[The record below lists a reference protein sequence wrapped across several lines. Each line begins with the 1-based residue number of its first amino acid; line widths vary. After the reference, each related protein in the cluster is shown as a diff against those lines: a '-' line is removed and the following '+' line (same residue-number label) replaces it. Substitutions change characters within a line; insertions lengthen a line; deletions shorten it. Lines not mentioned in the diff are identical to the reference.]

1 MCRGFERTVRVPVR
15 THKEVSAKLCNFGS
29 RITAL
34 CCSPSIIVHNPK
46 VRAKDV
52 HQRDVSSLAGFAAAI
67 ELACL
72 TAVGDCKAYPRRR

>member
-1 MCRGFERTVRVPVR
+1 MPRPGEDGESPIA
-15 THKEVSAKLCNFGS
+15 HKGVFAEQCNFIL

-34 CCSPSIIVHNPK
+34 YCRTSIIMHNSK
-46 VRAKDV
+46 ILARAV
-52 HQRDVSSLAGFAAAI
+52 LQRDVSSLAGFAAAM

>member
-1 MCRGFERTVRVPVR
+1 MPRDERTVRAPVR
-15 THKEVSAKLCNFGS
+15 SHKGVFAELCNFVL

-34 CCSPSIIVHNPK
+34 YRSPSTIVHNPE
-46 VRAKDV
+46 VRARDV
-52 HQRDVSSLAGFAAAI
+52 RQRDVSSLAGFAAAI

>member
-1 MCRGFERTVRVPVR
+1 MPRAERTVRAPVR
-15 THKEVSAKLCNFGS
+15 VHKGVFAEQCNFTL

-34 CCSPSIIVHNPK
+34 SCSPSIIVHNPK
-46 VRAKDV
+46 VWAKV
-52 HQRDVSSLAGFAAAI
+52 VNQLHVSSLAGFAAAI